1 MQKMYGLAGI
11 SVLTSSNSS
20 LLAVAKMA
28 AVIHKELPDSII
40 ACGGIGASLRFKEF
54 VNIEF
59 IDLVVMGE
67 GENTVLEILSKILY
81 ACSSI

>member
-1 MQKMYGLAGI
+1 MYGLEGI

-28 AVIHKELPDSII
+28 TVIHKELPDSII

-54 VNIEF
+54 VNTEF
-59 IDLVVMGE
+59 IDLVERFYRAVIKIMTRG
-67 GENTVLEILSKILY
+67 VLWLYKIKY
-81 ACSSI
+81 